1 MQDLLPKKKRV
12 YRFAEDVIRGVLES
26 YCYKEIGVPVV
37 ESTDLFHRL
46 VGEDTDIVEKEMYT
60 FEEIS
65 SQDIA
70 WHTIVHAGCACK
82 IHH

>member
-1 MQDLLPKKKRV
+1 MKIQAIRGMQDLPPKKKRV

-46 VGEDTDIVEKEMYT
+46 VGRIP
-60 FEEIS
+60 IS
-65 SQDIA
+65 LKKKCIHLKIKWRQSNSQA
-70 WHTIVHAGCACK
+70 
-82 IHH
+82 